1 MNHRVKRNKFR
12 QTVDKQ
18 DSRRE
23 VRAAADNITD
33 MLDKQAVENFELNLQ
48 VNKYKSELR
57 HALEQLEEHSYCPG
71 EVDIQCDANRS
82 KGTCTHQ
89 ELDACNEQCQPQPQV
104 KQQEVQHGDD
114 CHCSKCCPNPSPNFF
129 QRHKIGLLIGLIWI
143 IMVFLAIGWMPTGG
157 IADAI
162 NNSWVELIVN
172 FFKMALFAIAGIA
185 TYNLVKKA
193 NE

>member
-1 MNHRVKRNKFR
+1 MMNDRVKKNKVR
-12 QTVDKQ
+12 QTVEKQ
-18 DSRRE
+18 DSRRD

-48 VNKYKSELR
+48 VNKYKSELK
-57 HALEQLEEHSYCPG
+57 HALQQLEEHTYCPG
-71 EVDIQCDANRS
+71 EVDIQCKPDNC
-82 KGTCTHQ
+82 KGQ
-89 ELDACNEQCQPQPQV
+89 SQPQ
-104 KQQEVQHGDD
+104 EQHGED
-114 CHCSKCCPNPSPNFF
+114 CHCSKCCPNPNPNFF
-129 QRHKIGLLIGLIWI
+129 QKHKVGLLIGLIWM

-172 FFKMALFAIAGIA
+172 FFKIGLFAIAGIA

>member
-1 MNHRVKRNKFR
+1 MMNDRVKNNKVR
-12 QTVDKQ
+12 RTVEKQ
-18 DSRRE
+18 DSRRD

-57 HALEQLEEHSYCPG
+57 HALEQLEEHTYCPG
-71 EVDIQCDANRS
+71 EVDIQCKPDNC
-82 KGTCTHQ
+82 KGQ
-89 ELDACNEQCQPQPQV
+89 SQPQ
-104 KQQEVQHGDD
+104 EQHGED
-114 CHCSKCCPNPSPNFF
+114 CHCSKCCPNPNPNFF

-172 FFKMALFAIAGIA
+172 FFKIGLFAIAGIA
-185 TYNLVKKA
+185 TYHLAKKS

>member
-1 MNHRVKRNKFR
+1 MMNDRVKKNKVR
-12 QTVDKQ
+12 QTVEKQ
-18 DSRRE
+18 DSRRD

-71 EVDIQCDANRS
+71 EADIQCDANRS
-82 KGTCTHQ
+82 KGTCIYQ
-89 ELDACNEQCQPQPQV
+89 EPDACDEPI
-104 KQQEVQHGDD
+104 HGND
-114 CHCSKCCPNPSPNFF
+114 CHCSKCCPSPNFF

-172 FFKMALFAIAGIA
+172 FFKIGLFAIAGIA
-185 TYNLVKKA
+185 TYHLAKKP

>member
-1 MNHRVKRNKFR
+1 MNDRVKKNKVR
-12 QTVDKQ
+12 QTVEKQ
-18 DSRRE
+18 DSRRD

-57 HALEQLEEHSYCPG
+57 HALQQLEEHSYCPG
-71 EVDIQCDANRS
+71 EVDIQCKPDNC
-82 KGTCTHQ
+82 KGQ
-89 ELDACNEQCQPQPQV
+89 SQPQ
-104 KQQEVQHGDD
+104 EQHGED
-114 CHCSKCCPNPSPNFF
+114 CHCSKCYPNPNPNFF
-129 QRHKIGLLIGLIWI
+129 QKHKVGLLIGLIWA
-143 IMVFLAIGWMPTGG
+143 IMIFLAIGWMPAGG

-172 FFKMALFAIAGIA
+172 FFKIGLFAIAGIA

>member
-1 MNHRVKRNKFR
+1 MSDKFEELR
-12 QTVDKQ
+12 RTTDNLVDDIDQ
-18 DSRRE
+18 
-23 VRAAADNITD
+23 
-33 MLDKQAVENFELNLQ
+33 QALKNFEMNLQ
-48 VNKYKSELR
+48 LNNYKSELR
-57 HALEQLEEHSYCPG
+57 HALHKVEEHTYCPG
-71 EVDIQCDANRS
+71 EVDIQCKSDN
-82 KGTCTHQ
+82 
-89 ELDACNEQCQPQPQV
+89 CNGQSQTQV
-104 KQQEVQHGDD
+104 QQAVQQEAQHGDD

-172 FFKMALFAIAGIA
+172 FFKIGLFAIAGIA
-185 TYNLVKKA
+185 TYHLAKKP

>member
-1 MNHRVKRNKFR
+1 MMNDRVKKNKVR
-12 QTVDKQ
+12 QTVEKQ
-18 DSRRE
+18 DSRRD

-57 HALEQLEEHSYCPG
+57 HALEQLEEHTYCPG
-71 EVDIQCDANRS
+71 EVDIQCKPDS
-82 KGTCTHQ
+82 CKGQ
-89 ELDACNEQCQPQPQV
+89 SQPQV
-104 KQQEVQHGDD
+104 QQEVQHGDD
-114 CHCSKCCPNPSPNFF
+114 CHCSKCCPNPNPNFF
-129 QRHKIGLLIGLIWI
+129 QKHKVGLLIGLIWT
-143 IMVFLAIGWMPTGG
+143 IMIFLAIGWMPTGG

-172 FFKMALFAIAGIA
+172 FFKIGLFAIAGIA
-185 TYNLVKKA
+185 TDNLVKKA

>member
-1 MNHRVKRNKFR
+1 MMNDRVKKNKIR
-12 QTVDKQ
+12 QTVEKQ
-18 DSRRE
+18 DSRHD

-57 HALEQLEEHSYCPG
+57 HALEQLEEHTYCPG
-71 EVDIQCDANRS
+71 EVDIQCKTDN
-82 KGTCTHQ
+82 
-89 ELDACNEQCQPQPQV
+89 CNGQCQPQVQQQVQQV

-114 CHCSKCCPNPSPNFF
+114 CHCSKCCPNPNPNFF
-129 QRHKIGLLIGLIWI
+129 QKHKVGLLIGLIWV
-143 IMVFLAIGWMPTGG
+143 IMIFLAIGWMPTGG

-162 NNSWVELIVN
+162 NNSWVELIVS
-172 FFKMALFAIAGIA
+172 FFKIGLFAIAGIA
-185 TYNLVKKA
+185 TYNLVKKP

>member
-1 MNHRVKRNKFR
+1 MMNDRVKKNKVR
-12 QTVDKQ
+12 QTVEKQ
-18 DSRRE
+18 DSRRD

-33 MLDKQAVENFELNLQ
+33 ILDKQAVENFELNLQ

-57 HALEQLEEHSYCPG
+57 HALQQLEEHSYCPG
-71 EVDIQCDANRS
+71 EVDIQCKPDNC
-82 KGTCTHQ
+82 KGQ
-89 ELDACNEQCQPQPQV
+89 SQPQ
-104 KQQEVQHGDD
+104 EQHGED
-114 CHCSKCCPNPSPNFF
+114 CHCSKCCPNPNPNFF
-129 QRHKIGLLIGLIWI
+129 QKHKVGLLIGLIWA
-143 IMVFLAIGWMPTGG
+143 IMIFLAIGWMPAGG

-172 FFKMALFAIAGIA
+172 FFKIGLFAIAGIA

>member
-1 MNHRVKRNKFR
+1 MNDRVKKNKVR
-12 QTVDKQ
+12 QTVEKQ
-18 DSRRE
+18 DSRRD

-57 HALEQLEEHSYCPG
+57 HALQQLEEHSYCPG
-71 EVDIQCDANRS
+71 EVDIQCKPDNC
-82 KGTCTHQ
+82 KGQ
-89 ELDACNEQCQPQPQV
+89 SQPQ
-104 KQQEVQHGDD
+104 EQHGED
-114 CHCSKCCPNPSPNFF
+114 CHCSKCCPNPNPNFF
-129 QRHKIGLLIGLIWI
+129 QKHKVGLLIGLIWA
-143 IMVFLAIGWMPTGG
+143 IMIFLAIGWMPTGG

-162 NNSWVELIVN
+162 NTSWVELIVN
-172 FFKMALFAIAGIA
+172 FFKIGLFAIAGIA

>member
-1 MNHRVKRNKFR
+1 MMNDRVKKNKVR
-12 QTVDKQ
+12 QTVEKQ
-18 DSRRE
+18 DSRRD

-57 HALEQLEEHSYCPG
+57 HALEQLEEHTYCPG
-71 EVDIQCDANRS
+71 EVDIQCKPDNC
-82 KGTCTHQ
+82 KGQ
-89 ELDACNEQCQPQPQV
+89 SQPQ
-104 KQQEVQHGDD
+104 EQHGED
-114 CHCSKCCPNPSPNFF
+114 CHCSKCCPNPNPNFF
-129 QRHKIGLLIGLIWI
+129 QKHKVGLLIGLIWA
-143 IMVFLAIGWMPTGG
+143 IMIFLAIGWMPTGG

-162 NNSWVELIVN
+162 NTSWVELIVN
-172 FFKMALFAIAGIA
+172 FFKIGLFAIAGIA

>member
-1 MNHRVKRNKFR
+1 MMNDRVKKNKVR
-12 QTVDKQ
+12 QTVEKQ
-18 DSRRE
+18 DSRRD

-57 HALEQLEEHSYCPG
+57 HALEQLEEHTYCPG
-71 EVDIQCDANRS
+71 EVDIQCKPD
-82 KGTCTHQ
+82 K
-89 ELDACNEQCQPQPQV
+89 CNEQCKPQPQVQQV
-104 KQQEVQHGDD
+104 KQQEAQHGDD
-114 CHCSKCCPNPSPNFF
+114 CHCSKCCPNPNPNFF
-129 QRHKIGLLIGLIWI
+129 QRHKSPILIGILWVIL
-143 IMVFLAIGWMPTGG
+143 VVLAIGLAPTGS

-162 NNSWVELIVN
+162 NTSWVELIVN

-185 TYNLVKKA
+185 TYNLVKKS